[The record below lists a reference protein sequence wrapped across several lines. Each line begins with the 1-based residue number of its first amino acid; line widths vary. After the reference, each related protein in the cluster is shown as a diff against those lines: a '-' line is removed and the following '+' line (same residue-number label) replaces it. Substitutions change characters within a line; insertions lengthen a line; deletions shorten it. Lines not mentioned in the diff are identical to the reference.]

1 MIKSLIHH
9 YTKQKLTSINGTIT
23 VRTNKNRRIT
33 IIECPNDIKGMID
46 CAKICDLAL
55 LMIDASV
62 GFEMET
68 FEFLSIL
75 QNHGLP
81 SIMGI
86 LTYLD
91 HYKDNKQV
99 RKKKKELKK
108 RF

>member
-1 MIKSLIHH
+1 MQINEEINSPPFVIVVQGSKQSGKSTLIRSLIHH
-9 YTKQKLTSINGTIT
+9 YTKQKITSINGTIT

-75 QNHGLP
+75 
-81 SIMGI
+81 
-86 LTYLD
+86 
-91 HYKDNKQV
+91 
-99 RKKKKELKK
+99 
-108 RF
+108 